1 MHWSEF
7 ARESNG
13 DITIA
18 LVYIKMN
25 ISSYMMKI
33 YLFIQNISWIS
44 HDNIWSITQEHSSKF
59 SENSND
65 DIYNALVYIM
75 MDISSYLMKILLY
88 WME

>member
-1 MHWSEF
+1 
-7 ARESNG
+7 
-13 DITIA
+13 
-18 LVYIKMN
+18 MN
-25 ISSYMMKI
+25 ISSYMMNI
-33 YLFIQNISWIS
+33 YLFIQNISRIS
-44 HDNIWSITQEHSSKF
+44 HDNILSITQEHSSKF